1 MNITEVA
8 ARPIRDRAHHV
19 ARGLSRVLGNGID
32 PSDPSN
38 RDTEFIERTVLPVFR
53 LLFKY
58 YFRVYAEGLENIPR
72 QGPFLVVS
80 NHNGGPILP
89 DTWMMLT
96 LWWNEYGATR
106 PGYAVVH
113 DFAFRVPIVK
123 TFLGKVG
130 GIRASRE
137 NASKILEMDGPL
149 VVYPGGTED
158 CFKSFWKRN
167 KICFENRT
175 GFVQLALAKGV
186 PILPVVSTGGHEVY
200 FTLFSSRKRAR
211 FAGLTKWARVKSCP
225 VNLGLPWGIW
235 MTGFLPYI
243 PLPAKIKFKAGPLIH
258 LDPPSSRATS
268 NGYVDACYRRV
279 VDVIQGML
287 DEVAQ
292 ERRWPVLG

>member
-1 MNITEVA
+1 MSRTKITA
-8 ARPIRDRAHHV
+8 QTIRDGALHV
-19 ARGLSRVLGNGID
+19 AGELSRILGYGID

-38 RDTEFIERTVLPVFR
+38 RDPEFIESTVLPIFR
-53 LLFKY
+53 LLSKY
-58 YFRVYAEGLENIPR
+58 YFRVEAKGLENIPR

-96 LWWNEYGATR
+96 IWWSQFGTSR

-130 GIRASRE
+130 GIQASKE
-137 NASKILEMDGPL
+137 NASKILDMDGPL

-175 GFVQLALAKGV
+175 GFIQLALAKGV
-186 PILPVVSTGGHEVY
+186 PILPVESTGGHEVY
-200 FTLFSSRKRAR
+200 FTLFSSRKLAR
-211 FAGLTKWARVKSCP
+211 LTGLTRWARIKSCP

-243 PLPAKIKFKAGPLIH
+243 PLPAKIKFKVGPLIR
-258 LDPPSSRATS
+258 LDPPSSRAKN
-268 NGYVDACYRRV
+268 NGYVEACYGRV
-279 VDVIQGML
+279 VGVMQGML
-287 DEVAQ
+287 DELAQ